1 MAKITFNHTEKFG
14 QCLGYWETRMLDGN
28 ALERVVRRGA
38 AVIADAVRLSL
49 SLIPSRKKGDG
60 RTDGITAEERKL
72 LGKHFGVTPIKR
84 DRDGFLHAKI
94 GWDGYTSRA
103 RKGYPSGFPVP
114 FLAATIERGASW
126 RSKIPFIRN
135 AVKKYKPLA
144 VEEMQ
149 KALDEETADIF
160 NFEGR
165 T

>member
-1 MAKITFNHTEKFG
+1 MAKISFHGCDKFG
-14 QCLGYWETRMLDGN
+14 SVLGYWETRMLDDN
-28 ALERVVRRGA
+28 ALKRVVRRGA
-38 AVIADAVRLSL
+38 AVIADALRVAINQLPTRE
-49 SLIPSRKKGDG
+49 KGDG
-60 RTDGITAEERKL
+60 SSTGITKKEREHL
-72 LGKHFGVTPIKR
+72 VKHFGVTPIRR

-94 GWDGYTSRA
+94 GWDGYVGRPQ
-103 RKGYPSGFPVP
+103 KGFPRGFPVP
-114 FLAATIERGASW
+114 MMARAIESGTSW
-126 RSKIPFIRN
+126 RDKIPFVRN

>member
-1 MAKITFNHTEKFG
+1 MAKISFNHTDKFG
-14 QCLGYWETRMLDGN
+14 QVLGYWETRMLNDE
-28 ALERVVRRGA
+28 ALKRIVRRGA

-49 SLIPSRKKGDG
+49 SMIPVRKKGDG
-60 RTDGITAEERKL
+60 RTDGITSQEREL
-72 LGKHFGVTPIKR
+72 LTKHFGVTPIKR

-94 GWDGYTSRA
+94 GWDGYTSRT
-103 RKGYPSGFPVP
+103 RKGYPKGFPVP

-126 RSKIPFIRN
+126 RDKIPFIRN

-144 VEEMQ
+144 IEEMQ
-149 KALDEETADIF
+149 KALDEELADIF

>member
-1 MAKITFNHTEKFG
+1 
-14 QCLGYWETRMLDGN
+14 MLDGN
-28 ALERVVRRGA
+28 ALDRVVKRGA

-49 SLIPSRKKGDG
+49 SMIPVRKKGDG
-60 RTDGITAEERKL
+60 RTDGITSKEREL
-72 LGKHFGVTPIKR
+72 LTKHFGVTPIKR

-103 RKGYPSGFPVP
+103 RKGYPKGFPVP

-126 RSKIPFIRN
+126 RDKIPFIRN
-135 AVKKYKPLA
+135 AVKQYKTLA

-149 KALDEETADIF
+149 KALDEELEDIF